1 MDTTSE
7 VIFGTLRR
15 TKSFNESQFE
25 TGYGRKYAEGIGI
38 VSSGYGSIVCSNN
51 STLKGCIINGI
62 LYGDTST
69 LVGINQISSE
79 VPESFSLS
87 QNYPNPFNPTTN
99 IKFQIAKSGF
109 VKMIVY
115 NALGKEIKNLV
126 NQQLQPG
133 TYEADFDAGNL
144 PSGVYYYKLELGEF
158 TQTKKMVLV
167 K

>member
-1 MDTTSE
+1 VEGFEIYDAQRYVKNIGLVQYNTQALMTSCA
-7 VIFGTLRR
+7 ITLR
-15 TKSFNESQFE
+15 
-25 TGYGRKYAEGIGI
+25 
-38 VSSGYGSIVCSNN
+38 
-51 STLKGCIINGI
+51 GCVIDGV
-62 LYGDTST
+62 LYGDTSM

-133 TYEADFDAGNL
+133 TYEADFDASNL
-144 PSGVYYYKLELGEF
+144 PSGVYYYRMETEGF
-158 TQTKKMVLV
+158 TQTKKMVLI